1 MQKIFLFVNFAQI
14 NTSGEITYGCNQA
27 ETVVTAPALCREPEL
42 RLSMLLM
49 LCDVPIDEGG
59 AGKSCKSM
67 ELRELSPSIESV
79 LELQLK
85 SSEFQLED
93 AEELDFRDTME
104 PHLELELCDILD
116 VASAPR
122 ELTEGDDTE
131 EDTASMYAAS
141 SAPAPSVDM
150 EDREASAGPPPPAP
164 SVDMEEDRAASAGP
178 PPPAPSV
185 DMEDRDETSSPLSVE
200 RDGRVPTVDMED
212 NECMLPSR
220 FDTLVLL
227 S

>member
-1 MQKIFLFVNFAQI
+1 M
-14 NTSGEITYGCNQA
+14 
-27 ETVVTAPALCREPEL
+27 VTALALCREPEL
-42 RLSMLLM
+42 RLSMLLA
-49 LCDVPIDEGG
+49 LCVDPIEDGG

-79 LELQLK
+79 LVLELQLK

-93 AEELDFRDTME
+93 TEELDFRDTME
-104 PHLELELCDILD
+104 PHLELELCDIT
-116 VASAPR
+116 SAPR

-141 SAPAPSVDM
+141 SAPPPSVDLEDREASAPSVDM
-150 EDREASAGPPPPAP
+150 EDREASAA
-164 SVDMEEDRAASAGP
+164 P

-185 DMEDRDETSSPLSVE
+185 DMEDREAPEKSPAPSVDMEDRDGMSSPLSVD
-200 RDGRVPTVDMED
+200 RDGRVPAVDMED
-212 NECMLPSR
+212 NECMFPPRS
-220 FDTLVLL
+220 DTLVLL

>member
-1 MQKIFLFVNFAQI
+1 M
-14 NTSGEITYGCNQA
+14 
-27 ETVVTAPALCREPEL
+27 VTAPALCREPEL

-49 LCDVPIDEGG
+49 LCADPIEDGG

-93 AEELDFRDTME
+93 AEELDCRDTME
-104 PHLELELCDILD
+104 PHLELELCDI
-116 VASAPR
+116 ASAPR
-122 ELTEGDDTE
+122 ELTERDDTE

-141 SAPAPSVDM
+141 SAPPPSVDMEDREASAAASPAPAPSVDM
-150 EDREASAGPPPPAP
+150 EDREASA
-164 SVDMEEDRAASAGP
+164 AA

-185 DMEDRDETSSPLSVE
+185 DMEDRDGTSSPLSVD
-200 RDGRVPTVDMED
+200 RDGRVPAVDMED
-212 NECMLPSR
+212 NECMLSPR